1 MSGELG
7 VVKTYADLHAI
18 VRQRVADL
26 NISHAS
32 VDHVAGLNDGYF
44 GKLMARMKHLGPQT
58 MPLVLCALGIKLV
71 AVVDVEAQEAY
82 TKRMPTRET
91 AGNKMP
97 AIESRKNK
105 RRYANRDSRWGQ
117 RLRAVQLLGMS
128 PTQRQRSAR
137 HAAKMRWRAK

>member
-1 MSGELG
+1 MSGELE

-26 NISHAS
+26 NVSHAS

-71 AVVDVEAQEAY
+71 AVVDVEAQESLHQKNADA
-82 TKRMPTRET
+82 RDCRQQD
-91 AGNKMP
+91 ARD
-97 AIESRKNK
+97 RKPQK
-105 RRYANRDSRWGQ
+105 QTPICKS
-117 RLRAVQLLGMS
+117 
-128 PTQRQRSAR
+128 
-137 HAAKMRWRAK
+137 